1 MRTIAWFCLTALL
14 TPGCAHFRVAPEGMP
29 PSTSPQIRRVN
40 AVAWGA
46 LATRTTPD
54 NCHGNGMSAVT
65 VKVTTLDAIAT
76 VITLGFWTPVT
87 IEWTCAKTPGVARP
101 GEKK

>member
-1 MRTIAWFCLTALL
+1 MRTIVRFCLIALI
-14 TPGCAHFRVAPEGMP
+14 TSGCAHFRIAPEGMP
-29 PSTSPQIRRVN
+29 ASTSPQIRRVH
-40 AVAWGA
+40 ALAWGA
-46 LATRTTPD
+46 VETRTTPD

-65 VKVTTLDAIAT
+65 IKVTTLDAIAT

-87 IEWTCAKTPGVARP
+87 IEWTCAKASGVAQP